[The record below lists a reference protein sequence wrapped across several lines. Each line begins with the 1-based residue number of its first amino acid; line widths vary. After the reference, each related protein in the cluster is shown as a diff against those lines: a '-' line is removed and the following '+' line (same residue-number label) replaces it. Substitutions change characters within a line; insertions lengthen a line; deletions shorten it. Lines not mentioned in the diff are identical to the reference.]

1 MIQIIE
7 RHEVP
12 VPEYRVVC
20 SKCGSIWTFNDEDIK
35 GRGTQ
40 LDYYYAINCP
50 VCGLQYSSN
59 TKENILKHREIEK
72 IR

>member
-7 RHEVP
+7 RHEAP
-12 VPEYRVVC
+12 APEYRVVC

-35 GRGTQ
+35 GHGYP
-40 LDYYYAINCP
+40 LDYYYTINCP
-50 VCGLQYSSN
+50 VCDLQYSSD
-59 TKENILKHREIEK
+59 TKANMLKHRDIER